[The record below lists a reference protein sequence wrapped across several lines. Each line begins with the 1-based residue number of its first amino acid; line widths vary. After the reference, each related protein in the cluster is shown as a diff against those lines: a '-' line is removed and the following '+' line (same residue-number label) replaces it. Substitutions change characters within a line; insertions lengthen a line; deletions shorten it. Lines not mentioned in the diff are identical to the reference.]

1 MTQMITIA
9 IRILYQHFVQ
19 MPPVFACADL
29 QNRQV
34 PSDKVADFGCF
45 MGFDIDFS
53 FFVMAERFG
62 KENKV
67 VKGG

>member
-1 MTQMITIA
+1 
-9 IRILYQHFVQ
+9 
-19 MPPVFACADL
+19 
-29 QNRQV
+29 
-34 PSDKVADFGCF
+34 